1 MSHLFDATTA
11 LISPRIH
18 SHNCSIRNNKGKQN
32 KKILILGQILL
43 RTLYIYRLEERFH
56 QDYSTLILSP
66 PFNSRVHSPNHFR
79 NHILQEEYL
88 NEEVGSSLIL
98 PRVTLALVSRGA
110 SDRKILI
117 YMFLSYPL
125 PHPRPSSILLW

>member
-1 MSHLFDATTA
+1 MGRSFFERVRY
-11 LISPRIH
+11 I
-18 SHNCSIRNNKGKQN
+18 
-32 KKILILGQILL
+32 
-43 RTLYIYRLEERFH
+43 YIYRLEERFH

-125 PHPRPSSILLW
+125 PHPRPLLFSSGSSRRFFFYPCLRSATISISLSPSSPFFSA